1 MKVRDVMKSAAI
13 TVRLDDSIT
22 EAARLMRDHGIG
34 FLPVVDEN
42 RHVCGVLTDR
52 DIVARVVA
60 CESPANA
67 TRVVDAMTLE
77 LVRCHQEDDIEIAAH
92 AMAGTHKGR
101 VLVTGAEDVLEG
113 VVSLSDLAD
122 VDQMT
127 AAETLHEVSHRENK
141 GHDEELHVDGGLHG
155 PR

>member
-1 MKVRDVMKSAAI
+1 MKVRDVMKTAAI
-13 TVRLDDSIT
+13 TVRLDDSVS

-42 RHVCGVLTDR
+42 TRVCGVITDR

-60 CESPANA
+60 CDAPPNA

-77 LVRCHQEDDIEIAAH
+77 LVRVHQDDDIDVAAH
-92 AMAGTHKGR
+92 AMSDTHKGR
-101 VLVTGAEDVLEG
+101 VLVTGDDDVLEG

-122 VDQMT
+122 LDDFDAQ
-127 AAETLHEVSHRENK
+127 ETLRDVSARENK
-141 GHDEELHVDGGLHG
+141 GHDDVVVDGGLHG